1 MTRAVSPVAALILL
15 TGCSGPYSTL
25 DPQGAS
31 AASIA
36 GLWWAML
43 IGSAVIFAL
52 MMGLFALV
60 IRRPELAARITPRRW
75 IVWGGLV
82 LPGIVLPPLVAWS
95 LVAGERILPIPG
107 QSVPRIEVEA
117 VQWGWTFRY
126 PDHGGGETYDRVI
139 LPLGEPVDLHITAR
153 DVVHAFWI
161 PQLGGKI
168 DAVPGKVNVLR
179 LRADAPGEYGGLCA
193 EFCGL
198 DHTSMRFDALVV
210 PPDEVADL
218 VAGGAADE

>member
-1 MTRAVSPVAALILL
+1 MRRAALPLAALL
-15 TGCSGPYSTL
+15 LAACGGPYSTL
-25 DPQGAS
+25 DPQGQS

-36 GLWWAML
+36 VLWWTML
-43 IGSAVIFAL
+43 VGSGVIFAL
-52 MMGLFALV
+52 VMGLFALV
-60 IRRPELAARITPRRW
+60 MLRPDAAGQIGARRW

-82 LPGIVLPPLVAWS
+82 LPGIVLPPLVAWA
-95 LVAGERILPIPG
+95 LVAGERILPLPD
-107 QSVPRIEVEA
+107 QAVARIEVEA

-126 PDHGGGETYDRVI
+126 PDHGGGETFDRVF
-139 LPLGEPVDLHITAR
+139 LPAGEPVDLHITAR

-179 LRADAPGEYGGLCA
+179 LRADTPGRYGGLCA

-198 DHTSMRFDALVV
+198 DHTFMRFDADVV
-210 PPDEVADL
+210 PSDEMADL
-218 VAGGAADE
+218 IAGEEADD

>member
-1 MTRAVSPVAALILL
+1 MSWARPAVLVLGLA
-15 TGCSGPYSTL
+15 GCSGPYSTL
-25 DPQGAS
+25 DPQGLS

-43 IGSAVIFAL
+43 AGSAVIFAL
-52 MMGLFALV
+52 MMGLFLLV
-60 IRRPELAARITPRRW
+60 MLHPARAARVKPRRW

-95 LVAGERILPIPG
+95 LVAGERILPLPG
-107 QSVPRIEVEA
+107 QSVARIEVEA

-126 PDHGGGETYDRVI
+126 PDHGGGETFDRVI

-179 LRADAPGEYGGLCA
+179 LRADTPGSYGGLCA

-198 DHTSMRFDALVV
+198 DHAFMRFEADVV
-210 PPDEVADL
+210 PAEEMTDL
-218 VAGGAADE
+218 IAGDDTDD

>member
-1 MTRAVSPVAALILL
+1 MTRAAYLVAALLL
-15 TGCSGPYSTL
+15 SGCGGPYSTL

-31 AASIA
+31 ASAIA

-43 IGSAVIFAL
+43 VGSAVIFAL

-60 IRRPELAARITPRRW
+60 IRRPGLAARVAPGRW

-95 LVAGERILPIPG
+95 LVAGERILPLPG
-107 QSVPRIEVEA
+107 QPVARIEVEA
-117 VQWGWTFRY
+117 VQWGWSFRY
-126 PDHGGGETYDRVI
+126 PDHGGAETFDRVF

-179 LRADAPGEYGGLCA
+179 LRADAPGTYGGLCA

-198 DHTSMRFDALVV
+198 DHTFMRFEAEAV
-210 PPDEVADL
+210 PAEEIADL
-218 VAGGAADE
+218 ISGEDADE